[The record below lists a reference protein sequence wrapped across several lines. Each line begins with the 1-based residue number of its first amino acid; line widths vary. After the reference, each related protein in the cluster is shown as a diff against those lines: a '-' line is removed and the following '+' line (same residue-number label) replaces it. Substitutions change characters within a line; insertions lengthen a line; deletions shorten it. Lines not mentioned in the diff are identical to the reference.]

1 MSAAPAKMITL
12 KSSDEQIF
20 VIGETVALQSKTLE
34 LMIADNDNE
43 NIVVPLTTITGS
55 ILAKV
60 IEYCNKHAEV
70 ETRDE
75 DKKIWDVQF
84 VNFGS
89 TEIVFDM
96 IQASNFLN
104 IKGLLDLT
112 TNAVAD
118 MIKGKTPD
126 EIRRTFNIE
135 DNSFTP
141 EEEEDVRRENSWAF
155 E

>member
-1 MSAAPAKMITL
+1 MSAAPAKMVTL
-12 KSSDEQIF
+12 RSSDQQIF

-43 NIVVPLTTITGS
+43 NIVIPLTTITGS

-70 ETRDE
+70 ETSDE

-89 TEIVFDM
+89 TTILFD
-96 IQASNFLN
+96 IILAANFLN
-104 IKGLLDLT
+104 IEGLLDLT
-112 TNAVAD
+112 TNKVTD

-126 EIRRTFNIE
+126 EIRRTFNIKQ
-135 DNSFTP
+135 NFTP
-141 EEEEDVRRENSWAF
+141 EEEEEVRRENKWAF